1 LRGVLLPLFGG
12 KEKLKEKKTRLF
24 FATDVHGSE
33 PTFKKFVNAGKVYG
47 ADALILGGDITGKM
61 ITPIVRQLDGTYVSH
76 FLEQKQIV
84 KTEEELKDLE
94 KRILTTGAY
103 TTLMEQKD
111 YDAISGEEKKLDELF
126 RQLMRERLLK
136 WMDLANE
143 RLKDTHIVCYMTG
156 GNDDA
161 QDIVDLIKDT
171 DHVRNPDNKVVY
183 IDDIHEMAS
192 LGWGNPTPWKTPRE
206 CSDEEIGERVE
217 KLVSNVKD
225 MNNAVF
231 NFHIPPKDS
240 ELDDA
245 AQLDTSFYPPRPI
258 YKGGQIMTFGAGSQS
273 IRNAIEKRQPL
284 LGLHGHI
291 HESKGARKIGR
302 TLCVN
307 PGSEY
312 GESIIRGAILDIA
325 DGKVLNYQFVS
336 G

>member
-1 LRGVLLPLFGG
+1 LPLFGG
-12 KEKLKEKKTRLF
+12 KEKPKEKKTRIF

-47 ADALILGGDITGKM
+47 ADVLVLGGDITGKM
-61 ITPIVRQLDGTYVSH
+61 ITPIVKQPDGSYVSH
-76 FLEQKQIV
+76 FLEQKQVV
-84 KTEEELKDLE
+84 KTDEELKALE

-103 TTLMEQKD
+103 TTLMEQKE
-111 YDAISGEEKKLDELF
+111 YEAISGDEKKLDGLF
-126 RQLMRERLLK
+126 KQLMRERLLK
-136 WMDLANE
+136 WIDLANE
-143 RLKDTHIVCYMTG
+143 RLKDTHIMCYITG

-161 QDIVDLIKDT
+161 QEVVDLIKDT

-183 IDDIHEMAS
+183 VDDIHEMAS

-217 KLVSNVKD
+217 KLIANVKD
-225 MNNAVF
+225 MKNTVF

-245 AQLDTSFYPPRPI
+245 PQLDTSVYPPQPI
-258 YKGGQIMTFGAGSQS
+258 YKAGQILTYGAGSQS
-273 IRNAIEKRQPL
+273 IRNAIVKHQPL

-291 HESKGARKIGR
+291 HESKGARKIGG
-302 TLCVN
+302 TLCLN

-312 GESIIRGAILDIA
+312 GESILRGAIVDVA
-325 DGKVLNYQFVS
+325 DNKVVNYQFVS

>member
-1 LRGVLLPLFGG
+1 LPLFG
-12 KEKLKEKKTRLF
+12 KKDKVTEKKTRIF

-33 PTFKKFVNAGKVYG
+33 PTFKKFVNAGRVYS
-47 ADALILGGDITGKM
+47 ADVLVLGGDITGKM
-61 ITPIVRQLDGTYVSH
+61 ITPIVKQSDGSYVSH

-84 KTEEELKDLE
+84 KNDEELKVLE

-103 TTLMEQKD
+103 TTVMEQKEFET
-111 YDAISGEEKKLDELF
+111 ISADEKKLDDLF
-126 RQLMRERLLK
+126 KRLMRERLSR
-136 WMDLANE
+136 WIDLTNE
-143 RLKDTHIVCYMTG
+143 RLKDTHITCYITG

-161 QDIVDLIKDT
+161 QDIVDLIVDT
-171 DHVRNPDNKVVY
+171 DHVKNPDNKIVR
-183 IDDIHEMAS
+183 IDDLHEMAS

-206 CSDEEIGERVE
+206 CSDEEIRERVE
-217 KLVSNVKD
+217 RLVSGIQD
-225 MNNAVF
+225 MKNAIF

-245 AQLDTSFYPPRPI
+245 PQLDTSVYPPQPI
-258 YKGGQIMTFGAGSQS
+258 YKAGQILTYGAGSQS
-273 IRNAIEKRQPL
+273 IRNAIEKNQPL

-312 GESIIRGAILDIA
+312 GESILRGAIIDIA
-325 DGKVLNYQFVS
+325 DAKVLNYQFVS

>member
-1 LRGVLLPLFGG
+1 MPLFG
-12 KEKLKEKKTRLF
+12 KKDKVTEKKTRIF

-33 PTFKKFVNAGKVYG
+33 PTFKKFVNAGRVYS
-47 ADALILGGDITGKM
+47 ADVLVLGGDITGKM
-61 ITPIVRQLDGTYVSH
+61 ITPIVKQSDGSYVSH

-84 KTEEELKDLE
+84 KNDEELKVLE

-103 TTLMEQKD
+103 TTVMEQKEFET
-111 YDAISGEEKKLDELF
+111 ISADEKKLDDLF
-126 RQLMRERLLK
+126 KRLMRERLSR
-136 WMDLANE
+136 WIDLTNE
-143 RLKDTHIVCYMTG
+143 RLKDTHITCYITG

-161 QDIVDLIKDT
+161 QDIVDLIVDT
-171 DHVRNPDNKVVY
+171 DHVKNPDNKIVR
-183 IDDIHEMAS
+183 IDDLHEMAS

-206 CSDEEIGERVE
+206 CSDEEIRERVE
-217 KLVSNVKD
+217 RLVSGIQD
-225 MNNAVF
+225 MKNAIF

-245 AQLDTSFYPPRPI
+245 PQLDTSVYPPQPI
-258 YKGGQIMTFGAGSQS
+258 YKAGQILTYGAGSQS
-273 IRNAIEKRQPL
+273 IRNAIEKNQPL

-312 GESIIRGAILDIA
+312 GESILRGAIIDIA
-325 DGKVLNYQFVS
+325 DAKVLNYQFVS

>member
-1 LRGVLLPLFGG
+1 LPLFGG
-12 KEKLKEKKTRLF
+12 KEKTKGKKTRMF
-24 FATDVHGSE
+24 FSTDVHGSE

-47 ADALILGGDITGKM
+47 TDVLVLGGDITGKM
-61 ITPIVRQLDGTYVSH
+61 ITPIVRQPDGSYVSR
-76 FLEQKQIV
+76 FLEQKQVV

-103 TTLMEQKD
+103 TTLVEQKEYEGLSAD
-111 YDAISGEEKKLDELF
+111 EKRLDDLF
-126 RQLMRERLLK
+126 KRLMRERLLR
-136 WMDLANE
+136 WIDLANE
-143 RLKDTHIVCYMTG
+143 RLKDTKIVCYITG

-161 QDIVDLIKDT
+161 QEIVDLITDT
-171 DHVRNPDNKVVY
+171 EHVRNPDNKVVY

-206 CSDEEIGERVE
+206 CSDEEIGDKVER
-217 KLVSNVKD
+217 LISSIKD
-225 MNNAVF
+225 MKNAVF

-245 AQLDTSFYPPRPI
+245 PQLDTSVYPPQPI
-258 YKGGQIMTFGAGSQS
+258 YKAGQILTYGAGSQS
-273 IRNAIEKRQPL
+273 IRNAVEKHQPL

-302 TLCVN
+302 TLCIN

-312 GESIIRGAILDIA
+312 GESILRGAIIDIA
-325 DGKVLNYQFVS
+325 DGEVKSYQFVS